1 MSTPAT
7 AAQRA
12 PVPMVVVGGYL
23 GVGKTTLLNR
33 LLERADGL
41 RVAVLVNDFGEIN
54 IDAALIRT
62 RSSDLL
68 QLENGCI
75 CCSIGGRLAEALA
88 AVGARPD
95 RPDLL
100 VIEASGVS
108 DPVRIAQVGM
118 LDPALQLNAILVAV
132 DAQDLDGQL
141 CDPLVGDMVRRQIAG
156 ATALVLTKTDLASAA
171 MIGKARQRLAEIAP
185 HTMVLTAQRGEI
197 PLAVFL
203 DAVPLPRH
211 AQRPL
216 RLPRALADEGGGGG
230 GVWKRGVDGTAALA
244 GLAGITSFSYT
255 THRHFDK
262 QRLRL
267 ALRTLPVPLLRA
279 KGIVRLR
286 GQQPAQEIHVVGGRL
301 RVADLGAAQVAGSA
315 FVFIGRF
322 DDGARQLLRTHL
334 DRALVAPESPE

>member
-1 MSTPAT
+1 MSTPAA

-12 PVPMVVVGGYL
+12 PIPMVVVGGYL
-23 GVGKTTLLNR
+23 GAGKTTLLNR

-62 RSSDLL
+62 RSSDVL

-132 DAQDLDGQL
+132 DAEGLDEQL
-141 CDPLVGDMVRRQIAG
+141 CDPLVGDMVRRQIAS
-156 ATALVLTKTDLASAA
+156 ATALVLTKTDLASAP

-185 HTMVLTAQRGEI
+185 QTMVLTAQRGEI

-211 AQRPL
+211 PQRL
-216 RLPRALADEGGGGG
+216 LGAGGG
-230 GVWKRGVDGTAALA
+230 WKGAAE
-244 GLAGITSFSYT
+244 GMAGIDSFSYT
-255 THRHFDK
+255 TQRRFDR
-262 QRLRL
+262 QRLKH

-279 KGIVRLR
+279 KGMVRLQGR
-286 GQQPAQEIHVVGGRL
+286 DVAQEIHVVGGRL
-301 RVADLGAAQVAGSA
+301 RIGRLADMDVAESA
-315 FVFIGRF
+315 LVFIGF
-322 DDGARQLLRTHL
+322 LGNGAPHVLRDHL
-334 DRALVAPESPE
+334 EMALAPD

>member
-1 MSTPAT
+1 MSTPAA

-12 PVPMVVVGGYL
+12 PIPMVVVGGYL
-23 GVGKTTLLNR
+23 GAGKTTLLNR

-62 RSSDLL
+62 RSSDVL

-132 DAQDLDGQL
+132 DVQDVDEQL

-156 ATALVLTKTDLASAA
+156 ATALVLTKADLVEPSKFDRAKS
-171 MIGKARQRLAEIAP
+171 RLAALAP
-185 HTMVLTAQRGEI
+185 HTQVLTALHGDI
-197 PLAVFL
+197 PMVLFL
-203 DAVPLPRH
+203 DAVPRPRRSQGLLG
-211 AQRPL
+211 A
-216 RLPRALADEGGGGG
+216 G
-230 GVWKRGVDGTAALA
+230 GVWQGAVNGM
-244 GLAGITSFSYT
+244 AGIGSFSYT
-255 THRHFDK
+255 TPRCFDK
-262 QRLRL
+262 QRLRQ

-279 KGIVRLR
+279 KGIVRMADHCS
-286 GQQPAQEIHVVGGRL
+286 GQEIHWVGGRL
-301 RVADLGAAQVAGSA
+301 RVTKLPVAQIRESA
-315 FVFIGRF
+315 LVFIGCF
-322 DDGARQLLRTHL
+322 GDEARQLLCKHL
-334 DRALVAPESPE
+334 DSALVEAD

>member
-1 MSTPAT
+1 MSTPAV

-12 PVPMVVVGGYL
+12 PIPMVVVGGYL
-23 GVGKTTLLNR
+23 GAGKTTLLNR

-62 RSSDLL
+62 RSSDVL

-118 LDPALQLNAILVAV
+118 VDPALQLNAILVAV
-132 DAQDLDGQL
+132 DVQDVDEQL

-156 ATALVLTKTDLASAA
+156 ATALVLTKADLVEPSKFDRAKS
-171 MIGKARQRLAEIAP
+171 RLAALAP
-185 HTMVLTAQRGEI
+185 HTQVLTAQHGDI
-197 PLAVFL
+197 PMALFL
-203 DAVPLPRH
+203 DAVPRPRRSQGLLG
-211 AQRPL
+211 A
-216 RLPRALADEGGGGG
+216 G
-230 GVWKRGVDGTAALA
+230 GVWQGAVNGM
-244 GLAGITSFSYT
+244 AGIGSFSYT
-255 THRHFDK
+255 THRCFDK
-262 QRLRL
+262 QRLRQ

-279 KGIVRLR
+279 KGIVRMADHCS
-286 GQQPAQEIHVVGGRL
+286 GQEIHWVGGRL
-301 RVADLGAAQVAGSA
+301 RVTKLPVAQIRESA
-315 FVFIGRF
+315 LVFIGCF
-322 DDGARQLLRTHL
+322 GDEARQLLCKHL
-334 DRALVAPESPE
+334 DSALVEAD

>member
-1 MSTPAT
+1 MSTPAA

-12 PVPMVVVGGYL
+12 PIPMVVVGGYL
-23 GVGKTTLLNR
+23 GAGKTTLLNR

-62 RSSDLL
+62 RSSDVL

-132 DAQDLDGQL
+132 DVQDVDEQL
-141 CDPLVGDMVRRQIAG
+141 RDPLVGDMVRRQIAG
-156 ATALVLTKTDLASAA
+156 ATALVLTKADLASAP
-171 MIGKARQRLAEIAP
+171 MTGKARQRLAEIAP
-185 HTMVLTAQRGEI
+185 HTMVLTAQCGEI

-203 DAVPLPRH
+203 DAVPLPRQPQH
-211 AQRPL
+211 PQRL
-216 RLPRALADEGGGGG
+216 LG
-230 GVWKRGVDGTAALA
+230 ALA
-244 GLAGITSFSYT
+244 GEGGAWKRAVDGSASLAGMAGITSSRT
-255 THRHFDK
+255 PRTGNSTSSASGRHCAPCRCRCCGPKASCDCGGSSLCRK
-262 QRLRL
+262 SMWWEAGCAWRIWARRRLPGPPLSSL
-267 ALRTLPVPLLRA
+267 AASRR
-279 KGIVRLR
+279 R
-286 GQQPAQEIHVVGGRL
+286 GSR
-301 RVADLGAAQVAGSA
+301 RFVASWMPRWRRND
-315 FVFIGRF
+315 
-322 DDGARQLLRTHL
+322 
-334 DRALVAPESPE
+334 

>member
-1 MSTPAT
+1 MSTPAA

-23 GVGKTTLLNR
+23 GAGKTTLLNR

-62 RSSDLL
+62 RSSDVL

-118 LDPALQLNAILVAV
+118 LDPALQLNAILVVVDVQAV
-132 DAQDLDGQL
+132 DEQL
-141 CDPLVGDMVRRQIAG
+141 CDPLVGDMVRRQISG
-156 ATALVLTKTDLASAA
+156 ATALVLTKADLAGACATEKVAA
-171 MIGKARQRLAEIAP
+171 RVAGMAPGAVVLAAR
-185 HTMVLTAQRGEI
+185 HGEI
-197 PLAVFL
+197 PLAVFI
-203 DAVPLPRH
+203 DAAASPR
-211 AQRPL
+211 RPQGL
-216 RLPRALADEGGGGG
+216 LQAGGSWKSQAGNMAGMAGMADVG
-230 GVWKRGVDGTAALA
+230 
-244 GLAGITSFSYT
+244 SFSYAT
-255 THRHFDK
+255 RRCFDR
-262 QRLRL
+262 QRLRQ

-279 KGIVRLR
+279 KGIVRLG
-286 GQQPAQEIHVVGGRL
+286 GQDSVQEVHVVGGRL
-301 RVADLGAAQVAGSA
+301 RIASLHGARVSESV
-315 FVFIGRF
+315 FVFIGCFTAMGREAILRCLE
-322 DDGARQLLRTHL
+322 GAL
-334 DRALVAPESPE
+334 AAP

>member
-1 MSTPAT
+1 MSTPAA

-12 PVPMVVVGGYL
+12 PIPMVVVGGYL
-23 GVGKTTLLNR
+23 GAGKTTLLNR

-62 RSSDLL
+62 RSSDVL

-132 DAQDLDGQL
+132 DVQDVDEQL
-141 CDPLVGDMVRRQIAG
+141 RCLLY
-156 ATALVLTKTDLASAA
+156 TS
-171 MIGKARQRLAEIAP
+171 
-185 HTMVLTAQRGEI
+185 
-197 PLAVFL
+197 
-203 DAVPLPRH
+203 DA
-211 AQRPL
+211 
-216 RLPRALADEGGGGG
+216 ADE
-230 GVWKRGVDGTAALA
+230 
-244 GLAGITSFSYT
+244 
-255 THRHFDK
+255 
-262 QRLRL
+262 
-267 ALRTLPVPLLRA
+267 
-279 KGIVRLR
+279 
-286 GQQPAQEIHVVGGRL
+286 
-301 RVADLGAAQVAGSA
+301 
-315 FVFIGRF
+315 
-322 DDGARQLLRTHL
+322 
-334 DRALVAPESPE
+334 

>member
-1 MSTPAT
+1 MSTPVA

-23 GVGKTTLLNR
+23 GAGKTTLLNR

-62 RSSDLL
+62 RSSDVL

-132 DAQDLDGQL
+132 DVQDVDEQL
-141 CDPLVGDMVRRQIAG
+141 CDPLVGDMVRRQISG
-156 ATALVLTKTDLASAA
+156 ATALVLTKADLAGACATEKVAA
-171 MIGKARQRLAEIAP
+171 RVAGMAPGAVVLAAR
-185 HTMVLTAQRGEI
+185 HGEI
-197 PLAVFL
+197 PLAVFI
-203 DAVPLPRH
+203 DAAASPR
-211 AQRPL
+211 RPQGL
-216 RLPRALADEGGGGG
+216 LQAGGS
-230 GVWKRGVDGTAALA
+230 WKSQA
-244 GLAGITSFSYT
+244 GNMAGMAEVGSFSYAT
-255 THRHFDK
+255 RRCFDR
-262 QRLRL
+262 QRLRQ

-279 KGIVRLR
+279 KGIVRLG
-286 GQQPAQEIHVVGGRL
+286 GQDSVQEVHVVGGRL
-301 RVADLGAAQVAGSA
+301 RIASLHGARVSESV
-315 FVFIGRF
+315 FVFIGCFTAMGREAILRCLE
-322 DDGARQLLRTHL
+322 GAL
-334 DRALVAPESPE
+334 AAP

>member
-1 MSTPAT
+1 MSTPAA

-12 PVPMVVVGGYL
+12 PIPMVVVGGYL
-23 GVGKTTLLNR
+23 GAGKTTLLNR

-62 RSSDLL
+62 RSSDVL

-100 VIEASGVS
+100 VIECSGVS

-118 LDPALQLNAILVAV
+118 LDPALQLNAILVVV
-132 DAQDLDGQL
+132 DAQGLDEQL
-141 CDPLVGDMVRRQIAG
+141 RDPLVGDMVRRQIAG
-156 ATALVLTKTDLASAA
+156 ATALVLTKTDLAGAYATEKVAA
-171 MIGKARQRLAEIAP
+171 RVAGMAPGAVVLAARHGQ
-185 HTMVLTAQRGEI
+185 I

-203 DAVPLPRH
+203 DAAAAPR
-211 AQRPL
+211 RPQGL
-216 RLPRALADEGGGGG
+216 LQAGGS
-230 GVWKRGVDGTAALA
+230 WKSQAGDTA
-244 GLAGITSFSYT
+244 GLADVGSFSYAT
-255 THRHFDK
+255 RGCFDR
-262 QRLRL
+262 QRLRQ

-279 KGIVRLR
+279 KGIVRLG
-286 GQQPAQEIHVVGGRL
+286 GQDSAQEIHVVGGRL
-301 RVADLGAAQVAGSA
+301 RIASLPGAGVSESV
-315 FVFIGRF
+315 FVFIGCFTAMGREAILRCLE
-322 DDGARQLLRTHL
+322 GALAAQ
-334 DRALVAPESPE
+334 

>member
-12 PVPMVVVGGYL
+12 PVSMVVVGGYL

-62 RSSDLL
+62 RSSDVL

-156 ATALVLTKTDLASAA
+156 ATALVLTKADLASAA

-185 HTMVLTAQRGEI
+185 HTMVLTAQRGQI

-216 RLPRALADEGGGGG
+216 RLPGALADEGGG

-262 QRLRL
+262 QRLRQ

-301 RVADLGAAQVAGSA
+301 RVADLGAAQVAGSVL
-315 FVFIGRF
+315 VFIGCFTAAGQQAIR
-322 DDGARQLLRTHL
+322 GQL
-334 DRALVAPESPE
+334 DAALAPE

>member
-1 MSTPAT
+1 MSTPAA

-12 PVPMVVVGGYL
+12 PIPMVVVGGYL
-23 GVGKTTLLNR
+23 GAGKTTLLNR

-62 RSSDLL
+62 RSSDVL

-100 VIEASGVS
+100 VIECSGVS

-118 LDPALQLNAILVAV
+118 LDPALQLNAILVVV
-132 DAQDLDGQL
+132 DAQGLDEQL
-141 CDPLVGDMVRRQIAG
+141 RDPLVGDMVRRQISG
-156 ATALVLTKTDLASAA
+156 ATALVLTKTDLAGAYATEKVAA
-171 MIGKARQRLAEIAP
+171 RVAGMAPGAVVLAARHGQ
-185 HTMVLTAQRGEI
+185 I

-203 DAVPLPRH
+203 DAAAAPR
-211 AQRPL
+211 RPQGL
-216 RLPRALADEGGGGG
+216 LQAGGS
-230 GVWKRGVDGTAALA
+230 WKSQAGDTA
-244 GLAGITSFSYT
+244 GLADVGSFSYAT
-255 THRHFDK
+255 RGCFDR
-262 QRLRL
+262 QRLRQ

-279 KGIVRLR
+279 KGIVRLG
-286 GQQPAQEIHVVGGRL
+286 GQDSAQEIHVVGGRL
-301 RVADLGAAQVAGSA
+301 RIASLPGPGVSESV
-315 FVFIGRF
+315 FVFIGCFTAMGREAILRCLE
-322 DDGARQLLRTHL
+322 GALAAQ
-334 DRALVAPESPE
+334 

>member
-1 MSTPAT
+1 MSTPAA

-12 PVPMVVVGGYL
+12 PIPMVVVGGYL
-23 GVGKTTLLNR
+23 GAGKTTLLNR

-62 RSSDLL
+62 RSSDVL

-100 VIEASGVS
+100 VIECSGVS

-118 LDPALQLNAILVAV
+118 LDPALQLNAILVVV
-132 DAQDLDGQL
+132 DAQGLDEQL
-141 CDPLVGDMVRRQIAG
+141 RDPLVGDMVRRQISG
-156 ATALVLTKTDLASAA
+156 ATALVLTKTDLAGAYATEKVAA
-171 MIGKARQRLAEIAP
+171 RVAGMAPGAVVLAARHGQ
-185 HTMVLTAQRGEI
+185 I

-203 DAVPLPRH
+203 DAAAAPR
-211 AQRPL
+211 RPQGL
-216 RLPRALADEGGGGG
+216 LQAGGS
-230 GVWKRGVDGTAALA
+230 WKSQAGDTA
-244 GLAGITSFSYT
+244 GLADVGSFSYAT
-255 THRHFDK
+255 RGCFDR
-262 QRLRL
+262 QRLRQ

-279 KGIVRLR
+279 KGIVRLG
-286 GQQPAQEIHVVGGRL
+286 GQDSAQEIHVVGGRL
-301 RVADLGAAQVAGSA
+301 RIASLPGAGVSESV
-315 FVFIGRF
+315 FVFIGCFTAMGREAILRCLE
-322 DDGARQLLRTHL
+322 GALAAQ
-334 DRALVAPESPE
+334 

>member
-1 MSTPAT
+1 MSTPAA

-23 GVGKTTLLNR
+23 GAGKTTLLNR

-62 RSSDLL
+62 RSSDVL

-132 DAQDLDGQL
+132 DVQDVDEQL
-141 CDPLVGDMVRRQIAG
+141 CDPLVGDMVRRQISG
-156 ATALVLTKTDLASAA
+156 ATALVLTKADLVDPLTVDHAKS
-171 MIGKARQRLAEIAP
+171 RLSGLA
-185 HTMVLTAQRGEI
+185 
-197 PLAVFL
+197 PLALVLAAQHGDIPMALFL
-203 DAVPLPRH
+203 DAVP
-211 AQRPL
+211 RPGRSQSL
-216 RLPRALADEGGGGG
+216 LGAGGAWQGA
-230 GVWKRGVDGTAALA
+230 VNGTA
-244 GLAGITSFSYT
+244 GIGSFSYST
-255 THRHFDK
+255 PRCFDK
-262 QRLRL
+262 RRLRQ

-279 KGIVRLR
+279 KGIVRMADHCS
-286 GQQPAQEIHVVGGRL
+286 GQEIHWVGGRL
-301 RVADLGAAQVAGSA
+301 RVTKLPMAQICESA
-315 FVFIGRF
+315 LVFIGCF
-322 DDGARQLLRTHL
+322 GDEARQLLCKHL
-334 DRALVAPESPE
+334 DSALVEAD

>member
-1 MSTPAT
+1 MSTPAA

-12 PVPMVVVGGYL
+12 PIPMVVVGGYL
-23 GVGKTTLLNR
+23 GAGKTTLLNR

-62 RSSDLL
+62 RSSDVL

-100 VIEASGVS
+100 VIECSGVS

-118 LDPALQLNAILVAV
+118 LDPALQLNAILVVV
-132 DAQDLDGQL
+132 DAQGLDEQL
-141 CDPLVGDMVRRQIAG
+141 RDPLVGDMVRRQISG
-156 ATALVLTKTDLASAA
+156 ATALVLTKTDLAGAYATEKVAA
-171 MIGKARQRLAEIAP
+171 RVAGMAPGAVVLAARHGQ
-185 HTMVLTAQRGEI
+185 I

-203 DAVPLPRH
+203 DAAAAPR
-211 AQRPL
+211 RPQGL
-216 RLPRALADEGGGGG
+216 LQAGGS
-230 GVWKRGVDGTAALA
+230 WKSQAGDTA
-244 GLAGITSFSYT
+244 GLADVGSFSYAT
-255 THRHFDK
+255 RGCFDR
-262 QRLRL
+262 QRLRQ

-279 KGIVRLR
+279 KGIVRLG
-286 GQQPAQEIHVVGGRL
+286 GQDSAQEIHVVGGRL
-301 RVADLGAAQVAGSA
+301 RIASLPGPGVSESV
-315 FVFIGRF
+315 FVFIGCFTAMGREAILRCLE
-322 DDGARQLLRTHL
+322 GAL
-334 DRALVAPESPE
+334 AAP

>member
-1 MSTPAT
+1 MSTPAA

-12 PVPMVVVGGYL
+12 PIPMVVVGGYL
-23 GVGKTTLLNR
+23 GAGKTTLLNR

-62 RSSDLL
+62 RSSDVL

-100 VIEASGVS
+100 VIECSGVS

-118 LDPALQLNAILVAV
+118 LDTALQLNAILVVV
-132 DAQDLDGQL
+132 DAQGLDEQL
-141 CDPLVGDMVRRQIAG
+141 RDPLVGDMVRRQISG
-156 ATALVLTKTDLASAA
+156 ATALVLTKTDLAGAYATEKVAA
-171 MIGKARQRLAEIAP
+171 RVAGMAPGAVVLAARHGQ
-185 HTMVLTAQRGEI
+185 I

-203 DAVPLPRH
+203 DAAAAPR
-211 AQRPL
+211 RPQGL
-216 RLPRALADEGGGGG
+216 LQAGGS
-230 GVWKRGVDGTAALA
+230 WKSQAGDTA
-244 GLAGITSFSYT
+244 GLADVGSFSYAT
-255 THRHFDK
+255 RGCFDR
-262 QRLRL
+262 QRLRQ

-279 KGIVRLR
+279 KGIVRLG
-286 GQQPAQEIHVVGGRL
+286 GQDSAQEIHVVGGRL
-301 RVADLGAAQVAGSA
+301 RIASLPGAGVSESV
-315 FVFIGRF
+315 FVFIGCFTAMGREAILRCLE
-322 DDGARQLLRTHL
+322 GALAAQ
-334 DRALVAPESPE
+334 